1 MSRKPD
7 VRVGRI
13 YDQPSAD
20 DGRRVLVD
28 RLWPRGI
35 SKDSAQ
41 LDEWLK
47 AAAPSTELRRWYSHD
62 PKKFA
67 EFRRRYID
75 EMREPEPA
83 DALNRL
89 TTEAQEGPVTLLT
102 ASRDAGH
109 SEAAVLAEEVLAR
122 LLGDM
127 RRDRMIWALD
137 EDRPGDP
144 ACWMMRVCPAC
155 GAMADSD
162 PPVTCPQCHAVIPG
176 R

>member
-20 DGRRVLVD
+20 DGRRILVD

-47 AAAPSTELRRWYSHD
+47 AAAPSTELRRWYGHD
-62 PKKFA
+62 PTKFA
-67 EFRRRYID
+67 EFRRRYLD
-75 EMREPEPA
+75 EMREPERA
-83 DALNRL
+83 EALNDL
-89 TTEAQEGPVTLLT
+89 TKAAREGTVTLLT

-109 SEAAVLAEEVLAR
+109 SEAAVLGEEVLAR

-127 RRDRMIWALD
+127 LRDRVIWA
-137 EDRPGDP
+137 PG
-144 ACWMMRVCPAC
+144 
-155 GAMADSD
+155 
-162 PPVTCPQCHAVIPG
+162 
-176 R
+176 